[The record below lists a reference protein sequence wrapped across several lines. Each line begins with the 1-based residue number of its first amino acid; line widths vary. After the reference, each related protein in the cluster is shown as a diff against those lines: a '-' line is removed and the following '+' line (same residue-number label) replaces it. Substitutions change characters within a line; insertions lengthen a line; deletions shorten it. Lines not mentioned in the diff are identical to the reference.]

1 MIACCYTCSSIL
13 WDSLHGFLGM
23 GGIRYVLI
31 GDPDMNSWGTHPTA
45 NGGPILPKFMFNIV
59 VSNCVDTF
67 IVDLKLPN

>member
-1 MIACCYTCSSIL
+1 MLLHMLIHFMGLIAWIPG
-13 WDSLHGFLGM
+13 D
-23 GGIRYVLI
+23 GGIRYGLI